1 MTSYGGRLLALAQ
14 RFIDDEREHER
25 VTAAKV

>member
-1 MTSYGGRLLALAQ
+1 MASHGARLLALAQ

-25 VTAAKV
+25 TTAAKV